1 MSLARG
7 ATAPLA
13 GAAGGP
19 PLPAGAPLTAPPL
32 AGPPRVTP
40 PLAAAPRGGIPLPLE
55 PRTLGYCR
63 DDLQQGSN
71 SNELRATAGTVISL
85 EGHFSVRVEQKKKR
99 TTSLEIFVDVI
110 FILNI
115 V

>member
-63 DDLQQGSN
+63 DDLQQVSQTQA
-71 SNELRATAGTVISL
+71 ELHL
-85 EGHFSVRVEQKKKR
+85 WKYLWMLFLFK
-99 TTSLEIFVDVI
+99 
-110 FILNI
+110 ILYNKTKLQR
-115 V
+115 